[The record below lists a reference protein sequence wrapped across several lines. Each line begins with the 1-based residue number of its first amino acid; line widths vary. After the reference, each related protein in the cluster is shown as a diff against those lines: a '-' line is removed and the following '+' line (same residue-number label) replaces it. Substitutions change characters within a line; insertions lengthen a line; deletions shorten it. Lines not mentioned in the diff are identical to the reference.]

1 MRRLIT
7 IYAAAVVV
15 LVGIVLTST
24 ANATILGTISIQN
37 RNSILPDIGQLW
49 GGGLAGP
56 NCCTGI
62 YSWTNAE
69 ASAFVVGDIGSSPT
83 SSVIGLTFANVDGIL
98 YLAADTTTPQVHIIA
113 EYNAAASVLLNGVAG
128 PVDMGGAILTPGV
141 YTYGVGAATWTYGA
155 GDLTLNALGNPS
167 AQWIFQIGTTLITPA
182 DARVLL
188 INGASANNV
197 FWQVGTSATL
207 GGTNTFAG
215 NILADQSITLGGGT
229 LNGRALAI
237 NALVSIPTATTINV
251 PTTIPEPATLCLLG
265 LGGLA
270 MMRKRRA

>member
-1 MRRLIT
+1 MKNSIVSKPKLLFIC
-7 IYAAAVVV
+7 
-15 LVGIVLTST
+15 LLVLTLLPIS
-24 ANATILGTISIQN
+24 AYAVPVSLGTAAN
-37 RNSILPDIGQLW
+37 FAVL
-49 GGGLAGP
+49 GGSGV
-56 NCCTGI
+56 
-62 YSWTNAE
+62 TNAQ
-69 ASAFVVGDIGSSPT
+69 SGTWITGDVGSSPT
-83 SSVIGLTFANVDGIL
+83 ESVSGITAGMVTGNL
-98 YLAADTTTPQVHIIA
+98 YLAGDASAVKAQAHADA
-113 EYNAAASVLLNGVAG
+113 SAAYTAAHDATGGAAG
-128 PVDMGGAILTPGV
+128 PADLGGVTLTPGV

>member
-141 YTYGVGAATWTYGA
+141 YTCAATVPWT
-155 GDLTLNALGNPS
+155 GDPLTLDGQFNPG
-167 AQWIFQIGTTLITPA
+167 AQWVFQISAALTTPA
-182 DARVLL
+182 DAMVFL
-188 INGASANNV
+188 INSTSANNV
-197 FWQVGTSATL
+197 FWQIGSSLPLGINSA
-207 GGTNTFAG
+207 FAG
-215 NILADQSITLGGGT
+215 NIIANTSITLRTERGED
-229 LNGRALAI
+229 I
-237 NALVSIPTATTINV
+237 
-251 PTTIPEPATLCLLG
+251 
-265 LGGLA
+265 
-270 MMRKRRA
+270 